1 MYKNVNGEKHINS
14 MMKVYPGKVREAGI
28 NGASTVLVNITFLK
42 KQIPIVTMVRCQHLQ
57 NPGDEYRLLISY
69 L

>member
-1 MYKNVNGEKHINS
+1 

-42 KQIPIVTMVRCQHLQ
+42 KQIPIVTMVRRQHLQ